1 MGFDG
6 NNGRVGDFLDILS
19 IWIGYENLI
28 ENREQSAQND
38 ISKHNQI
45 QAKVILDD
53 LHAKFD
59 EQNKLLTKILKLLEK
74 ENKEN
79 DLQ

>member
-1 MGFDG
+1 MNFDG
-6 NNGRVGDFLDILS
+6 NNNRVGDLLNIWS
-19 IWIGYENLI
+19 IWLGYENLI

-38 ISKHNQI
+38 IAKHNQI

-59 EQNKLLTKILKLLEK
+59 EQNKLLAEILKLLKKGE
-74 ENKEN
+74 
-79 DLQ
+79 